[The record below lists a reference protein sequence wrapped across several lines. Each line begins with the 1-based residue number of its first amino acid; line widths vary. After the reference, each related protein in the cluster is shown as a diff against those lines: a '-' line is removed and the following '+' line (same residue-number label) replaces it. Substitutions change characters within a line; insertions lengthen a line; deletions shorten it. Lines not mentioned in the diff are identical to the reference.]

1 LEVAKQWIKKG
12 YPITKVL
19 EILEINRSTYY
30 DQQNGKVEEKTVG
43 VGRPPPGYSLANSA
57 YCHCSPFLSHLI
69 IGSHHIRKCFYCLSI
84 YFCTNPLTIF
94 GLLLP
99 SLNSLEFEGTT
110 FGESGFGII
119 GGFDGVV
126 FIVKR
131 KSLF

>member
-1 LEVAKQWIKKG
+1 M
-12 YPITKVL
+12 
-19 EILEINRSTYY
+19 
-30 DQQNGKVEEKTVG
+30 
-43 VGRPPPGYSLANSA
+43 
-57 YCHCSPFLSHLI
+57 
-69 IGSHHIRKCFYCLSI
+69 
-84 YFCTNPLTIF
+84 F

-99 SLNSLEFEGTT
+99 SLDSLGFEGTT